1 METRNT
7 LLVKDPEEHEPE
19 SEHDKKENPETKES
33 SEVKERGSE
42 SAAHT
47 VPPPTSPTSP
57 FGLGNVSPLLE
68 PARASHQSLVQGTV
82 PPRQTPL
89 VEHAG
94 NGVAEGNYEKR
105 ATLQMLGMK
114 FLRLAHRLGET
125 SQNLVVAE
133 VLYKLGLAEQRQGRN
148 QSRVG
153 AFSFYRASAMA
164 EQVEATG
171 KPLDL
176 SCSIMVLGKSGVGKS
191 ATINSIFDEVKSST
205 NAFETGTKTVQD
217 VVGTVQGIKVRMID
231 TPGLLTCGLDQR
243 QNEKILYSVKRFIKK
258 NPPDIILYLDRLD
271 MQSRDFG
278 DMLLL
283 RTITKI
289 LGPSIW
295 SNAIVVLT
303 HAACAPP
310 EGDSRTALSY
320 ELFVAQRS
328 YVVQRAIGEA
338 ANDTIL
344 MNPVLL
350 VENHNA
356 SRTDEVGQRILPN
369 DLAWKPHL
377 LLLTFEYKIL
387 TEADTILKL
396 QTSPPEKPL
405 ANSLILLKVPLPS
418 LMQSRAQVAFPDEQ
432 FNDVDSMDESS
443 DSDDEANYDE
453 LPPFNALTRAQ
464 ISKLSKSQKNA
475 YFDELEYRE
484 KLFMKKQLKDE
495 KNLRKLMKKMEAS
508 SDDIANRFYGSNI
521 KEEGG
526 GSTNQWLVRPA
537 PEPDD
542 NCGDFHAGHDAI
554 YVERLF
560 AIKKKTPLSFSA
572 KVRKDKKQAKIE
584 MDVAGSIKHG
594 EGRVTTLSFE
604 SIDMQ
609 PIAKSIGYDIEKE
622 MVYTLRSDTGFHN
635 FRHNKTI
642 VGLSLTRLDDALA
655 TGVKLEDQLIIN
667 RSLRLVMTGGAV
679 TGRGD
684 IVYVGSL
691 EANLRDR
698 NNPLARSFSTLGS
711 SFISCNGEL
720 GIAGSV
726 QTQIPLGRSSNLVAY
741 ANFNNIKTG
750 KLSICLNT
758 FQHLQIA
765 LVGLVPL
772 IRKIVRKYQ
781 QMSMDNDQRT
791 MLVIRVC
798 FYAVGISVLL
808 LVKST

>member
-1 METRNT
+1 METRTT
-7 LLVKDPEEHEPE
+7 LLVKDPEEHESE
-19 SEHDKKENPETKES
+19 SEHDKKENPKIKES

-42 SAAHT
+42 SAAHP
-47 VPPPTSPTSP
+47 VPPPRSANLTSPTSP
-57 FGLGNVSPLLE
+57 VGLGNVSPLL
-68 PARASHQSLVQGTV
+68 PARASHQSLVQGTE
-82 PPRQTPL
+82 PPRQTML

-94 NGVAEGNYEKR
+94 NDVAEGNDEKR

-153 AFSFYRASAMA
+153 AFSFDRASAMA
-164 EQVEATG
+164 EQVEASG

-205 NAFETGTKTVQD
+205 NAFETGTKMVQD

-243 QNEKILYSVKRFIKK
+243 QNEKILYSVKTIYQKEPTRHH
-258 NPPDIILYLDRLD
+258 
-271 MQSRDFG
+271 FG

-283 RTITKI
+283 RTVTKI

-338 ANDTIL
+338 ADDTIL

-350 VENHNA
+350 VENHYA

-369 DLAWKPHL
+369 GLAWKPHL
-377 LLLTFEYKIL
+377 LLLSFAYKIL

-405 ANSLILLKVPLPS
+405 ANSLILLKVLLPS
-418 LMQSRAQVAFPDEQ
+418 LMQSRAQVTFPDEQ

-495 KNLRKLMKKMEAS
+495 KNLMKKMKKMEAS
-508 SDDIANRFYGSNI
+508 SDDVANRFYGSNI

-526 GSTNQWLVRPA
+526 GLTNQWLVRPV

-584 MDVAGSIKHG
+584 MDVTGSIKHG

-642 VGLSLTRLDDALA
+642 VGLSLTRLDDAIA

-741 ANFNNIKTG
+741 ANFNNSKTG

-772 IRKIVRKYQ
+772 IRKIVRKYR
-781 QMSMDNDQRT
+781 QMSMDND
-791 MLVIRVC
+791 
-798 FYAVGISVLL
+798 
-808 LVKST
+808 